1 MQVEPKHAGERF
13 RHWDRLSAMDIRGP
27 CGVRTMTVVFSAA
40 FPTSGCAYSSS
51 NVDGGAGG
59 AVSGRGAARAGLDGA
74 QLCGRHPGTRPPGSQ
89 CDCFGKQTAS
99 GRGEFG
105 IRNSDDAPDEKERR
119 PKHRPPGYQAS
130 MMAP

>member
-1 MQVEPKHAGERF
+1 VQVEPKHAGERF

-27 CGVRTMTVVFSAA
+27 CGVRTMAVVFSAA
-40 FPTSGCAYSSS
+40 FPTSGWAYSSS

-59 AVSGRGAARAGLDGA
+59 AVSGPGRG
-74 QLCGRHPGTRPPGSQ
+74 GRWTRRCSTMRSPPKDTITRPQ

-105 IRNSDDAPDEKERR
+105 IRKSDDAPDERSVVRSIDHLVTKR
-119 PKHRPPGYQAS
+119 P
-130 MMAP
+130 